1 MLLLDHVVLAVA
13 DLDEAGERLY
23 ETHGLAS
30 VFGGEHDG
38 VGTAN
43 RIVPLG
49 DTYIELMGI
58 TDPGSASKNVFG
70 RTLLRFVEEGDRL
83 LAWAV
88 STDEI
93 DNVAKWIGGS
103 VTPAARERP
112 DGVVL
117 RWRMTGVEGALADR
131 SLPFFIQWDCPLPDH
146 PGRTFVEHAVPV
158 EGITELEISGSRT
171 KIRNR
176 VHGEELP
183 ISVITATGARSE
195 TPSVMNGEPGPVS
208 VTIATADGEIVLR

>member
-1 MLLLDHVVLAVA
+1 VLLLDHVILAVS
-13 DLDEAGERLY
+13 DLDETGVRFY

-38 VGTAN
+38 GGTAN

-49 DTYIELMGI
+49 DTYVELMGV
-58 TDPGSASKNVFG
+58 TDHDAASKSVFG
-70 RTLLRFVEEGDRL
+70 RTLLKFLENGDRL

-117 RWRMTGVEGALADR
+117 NWRMTGVEGALADR
-131 SLPFFIQWDCPLPDH
+131 SLPFFIQWDCPLSDH

-158 EGITELEISGSRT
+158 KGITELEIAGSRT

-183 ISVITATGARSE
+183 LRVVT
-195 TPSVMNGEPGPVS
+195 GEPGPVS
-208 VTIATADGEIVLR
+208 VTIATADGEIVIR

>member
-1 MLLLDHVVLAVA
+1 MLQLDHVILAVR
-13 DLDEAGERLY
+13 DLDEAGERLF

-30 VFGGEHDG
+30 VSGGEHDG

-49 DTYIELMGI
+49 DAYIELMGV
-58 TDPGSASKNVFG
+58 TDRDAAGKHPFG
-70 RTLLRFVEEGDRL
+70 RTVLAFIEAGDRL

-93 DNVAKWIGGS
+93 DTVAQRIGAS
-103 VTPAARERP
+103 VTAAARERP

-117 RWRMTGVEGALADR
+117 HWRMAGVESVLADR
-131 SLPFFIQWDCPLPDH
+131 SLPFFIQWDCPPADH

-158 EGITELEISGSRT
+158 KGITELAVAGSRT
-171 KIRNR
+171 AILER
-176 VHGEELP
+176 VGGADLP
-183 ISVITATGARSE
+183 IRVTD
-195 TPSVMNGEPGPVS
+195 GEPGPVS
-208 VTIATADGEIVLR
+208 VTIATAGGEIVLS